1 MKRFASIIL
10 KLLRFPFTLVGW
22 LGQWAVRRLGRL
34 FAPLLHKID
43 TSPRLSNLINSLS
56 SSMATQRG
64 LLLMIGTGVV
74 MVSLVAHALTLAIL
88 VSAANLSR
96 YLYWLCVPFAL
107 LHLGVLI
114 GFTGIMLA
122 VPLGQGYKNQ
132 AD

>member
-1 MKRFASIIL
+1 VKRFGSAVFR
-10 KLLRFPFTLVGW
+10 LLMLPLTALRW
-22 LGQWAVRRLGRL
+22 LGKWVVRRLGKI

-43 TSPRLSNLINSLS
+43 TSPRLSVLINSLS

-74 MVSLVAHALTLAIL
+74 VLSLIAHVLTVLIL
-88 VSAANLSR
+88 VSVAELSH

-107 LHLGVLI
+107 LHTGVLI

-132 AD
+132 TD